1 MRQGAP
7 RLRLSASDLL
17 LLGVLVC
24 DMDASRIE
32 TADPRVLENLQ
43 RCRRLTATQQA
54 ALNTLLASSK
64 TVLG

>member
-1 MRQGAP
+1 M
-7 RLRLSASDLL
+7 
-17 LLGVLVC
+17 C